1 MPSWTSPAIT
11 PLPGSGIPPRL
22 HDTRTGRVTPL
33 VPITPG
39 LARLYVC
46 GITPYDSTHMGHAA
60 TYHAADLMRRAA
72 ADTGWQVEVAQNI
85 TDVDD
90 PLLERAERDGVDWQD
105 LAREQTELFASDME
119 ALRIIAPET
128 YLSVSESM
136 DSIIAAVQSL
146 KERGRAYAVENPEG
160 EAAGPDWYLDL
171 SIDGALGD
179 MSGWSR
185 QQMMAVYA
193 DRGGDPERSGKRD
206 PLDPLLWRAAR
217 EGEPSWDA
225 GALGVGR
232 PGWHVECVCIA
243 EEGLGLPF
251 DVQTGGSDL
260 IFPHHDLSAAHAVA
274 LGHAFASLYPH
285 TGMVAYEGEKM
296 SKSLGNLVFV
306 HRLVADGTDPMVIRL
321 VLMAHHYRADWE
333 WTGQEMDRATSRL
346 AAYRAAA
353 SRGSSD
359 PRTVEAL
366 RRALRDDLD
375 TPTALTVL
383 DAWASGSAAPAETD
397 RAQADEPTEGGATA
411 SEGPGDVAAAVDA
424 LFGLA
429 LRD

>member
-1 MPSWTSPAIT
+1 MPTWTSPLIT
-11 PLPGSGIPPRL
+11 PLPGSDIPPRL
-22 HDTRTGRVTPL
+22 HDTRTGRITPL
-33 VPITPG
+33 IPLTPG
-39 LARLYVC
+39 RARLYVC
-46 GITPYDSTHMGHAA
+46 GITPYDSTHLGHAA

-72 ADTGWQVEVAQNI
+72 LDAGWDVEVAQNI

-90 PLLERAERDGVDWQD
+90 PLLERAARDGIDWQD
-105 LAREQTELFASDME
+105 LAREQTELFTSDME

-136 DSIIAAVQSL
+136 DSIIATVQAL
-146 KERGRAYAVENPEG
+146 HARGRAYAVENETG
-160 EAAGPDWYLDL
+160 EADGPDWYLDL
-171 SIDGALGD
+171 AIDGALGD
-179 MSGWSR
+179 VSGWSR
-185 QQMMAVYA
+185 EQMMNVYA
-193 DRGGDPERSGKRD
+193 ERGGDPERSGKRD

-217 EGEPSWDA
+217 PDEPSWDA
-225 GALGVGR
+225 GPLGVGR

-243 EEGLGLPF
+243 EHGLGLPF

-260 IFPHHDLSAAHAVA
+260 IFPHHDLSAAHAAA
-274 LGHAFASLYPH
+274 LGHGFASLYPH

-333 WTGQEMDRATSRL
+333 WTGQELERAASRL

-353 SRGSSD
+353 QRGGSH
-359 PRTVEAL
+359 PFTVEAL
-366 RRALRDDLD
+366 RRALREDLD
-375 TPTALTVL
+375 TPTALSVL
-383 DAWASGSAAPAETD
+383 DAWA
-397 RAQADEPTEGGATA
+397 ADEHDQQQMPDEA
-411 SEGPGDVAAAVDA
+411 PGDVAAAVDA
-424 LFGLA
+424 LFGVN

>member
-11 PLPGSGIPPRL
+11 PLPGSSVPPRL

-39 LARLYVC
+39 RARLYVC
-46 GITPYDSTHMGHAA
+46 GITPYDSTHLGHAA

-72 ADTGWQVEVAQNI
+72 LDAGWEVEVAQNI

-90 PLLERAERDGVDWQD
+90 PLLERAARDGVEWQD
-105 LAREQTELFASDME
+105 LAREQTELFGSDME

-136 DSIIAAVQSL
+136 DEIIAAVQGIRA
-146 KERGRAYAVENPEG
+146 RGRAYPVANPEG
-160 EAAGPDWYLDL
+160 EAEGPDWYLDL
-171 SIDGALGD
+171 AVDGALGD
-179 MSGWSR
+179 VSGWSR
-185 QQMMAVYA
+185 TQMLAVYA
-193 DRGGDPERSGKRD
+193 DRGGDPERPGKRD

-225 GALGVGR
+225 GEMGQGR

-243 EEGLGLPF
+243 EHGLGLPF

-260 IFPHHDLSAAHAVA
+260 TFPHHDLSAAHAVA
-274 LGHAFASLYPH
+274 LGRGFASLYPH
-285 TGMVAYEGEKM
+285 TGMVAYQGEKM

-306 HRLVADGTDPMVIRL
+306 HRLVDEGTDPMVIRL

-333 WTGQEMDRATSRL
+333 WTGQELERAASRL
-346 AAYRAAA
+346 EAYRAAA
-353 SRGSSD
+353 ARGGEHPSVVD
-359 PRTVEAL
+359 AL
-366 RRALRDDLD
+366 RRALRADLD

-383 DAWASGSAAPAETD
+383 DGWAATTPGQEPITG
-397 RAQADEPTEGGATA
+397 DEPGEALLDGDA
-411 SEGPGDVAAAVDA
+411 PGDVAAAVDA
-424 LFGLA
+424 LFGLD
-429 LRD
+429 LRV